1 MSRPPTS
8 GPIASASAETP
19 AQIPIAIP
27 RSFGGK
33 VAAMIDSVAGF
44 ISAAP
49 APWTT
54 RAMISISPES
64 ARPHQ
69 SEAPVKIDDAGDED
83 EAAAVGV
90 GELAADQHQRREA

>member
-1 MSRPPTS
+1 
-8 GPIASASAETP
+8 
-19 AQIPIAIP
+19 
-27 RSFGGK
+27 
-33 VAAMIDSVAGF
+33 MIESVAGF

-54 RAMISISPES
+54 RAAISISPES

-69 SEAPVKIDDAGDED
+69 SEASVKIDDADDED
-83 EAAAVGV
+83 QAAAVGV